1 VAGKKSPA
9 SLERKKLREKR
20 ERASALAAQSSVKAD
35 KKQAWWCQKKRGAT
49 YDHLP
54 SSQRKKAKQAEQEI
68 AGSSVRSPG
77 VKSQAIATVI
87 SGLVSFGLI
96 IYYYRQLHYWFL
108 AGPDTLYQQYG
119 FSSQIVACLV
129 LILDICLFNT
139 VLDTAFSAIRD
150 WFRSEKDVH
159 SILGELKGYLLF
171 TIAALVLL
179 HSLVLASCLSR
190 TEATPAGVSTYVLG
204 VRTSWHSYEEL
215 EEAGHYRTRI
225 NTRTGHLIRYAWNYE
240 LRFQDGY
247 EIDLEDLDKY
257 CMGRKQY
264 NELYRLVAP
273 YFRD

>member
-1 VAGKKSPA
+1 MAGKKSPA

-179 HSLVLASCLSR
+179 HSLVLA
-190 TEATPAGVSTYVLG
+190 YQ
-204 VRTSWHSYEEL
+204 EL
-215 EEAGHYRTRI
+215 EESDRYRTSVT
-225 NTRTGHLIRYAWNYE
+225 TRTGHLIRYTRNYT

-247 EIDLEDLDKY
+247 EIDLTDLDKY